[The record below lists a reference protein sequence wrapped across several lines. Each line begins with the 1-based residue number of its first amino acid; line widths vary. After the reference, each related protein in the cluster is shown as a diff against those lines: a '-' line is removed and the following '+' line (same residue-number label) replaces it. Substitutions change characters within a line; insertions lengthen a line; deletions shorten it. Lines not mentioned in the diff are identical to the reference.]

1 MNGEKQPDRKRIK
14 VLYVFAALPV
24 GGAEEVLF
32 TEVTGL
38 DKTRFD
44 PLVCVLSEKGPVGE
58 RIESLGFPVVALQR
72 MKHHRFDH
80 RIIRDL
86 YRLIKTEKVDLVHT
100 HLYDGNKY
108 GRLAAGLARVPGLIS
123 HCHNVYA
130 RRRFK
135 YHLVNRGL
143 SFLNDRIL
151 AVSQA
156 VKESVVRYDRISPG
170 KIEVLYN
177 GIDPSKFKGNFADSG
192 VRQKFGVQP
201 EDFLVGVVAR
211 LEEQKGHIYLF
222 RALRQLLPDFPRI
235 KVLVVGDGTL
245 RPVLEAR
252 VREMGLSEQVLFAGT
267 RKDIPQV
274 LAALDLFV
282 LPSLWE
288 GFSLAILEALA
299 AGTPVVATAVGG
311 APEIIRS
318 GHDGLLIPPGEESSL
333 VNAVREA
340 LLYPL
345 KYREMGRKGKETVCR
360 KFTVAQHLT
369 RLQDLYLEVLAQK
382 GRFPLRSRV

>member
-1 MNGEKQPDRKRIK
+1 MNDEKQGADKRVK

-24 GGAEEVLF
+24 GGAEEVLI
-32 TEVTGL
+32 TEVEGL

-58 RIESLGFPVVALQR
+58 GIERRGFPVAALHR
-72 MKHHRFDH
+72 MKHHRFDS
-80 RIIRDL
+80 RIVRDL
-86 YRLIKTEKVDLVHT
+86 YRLIKTEKVDVVHT

-108 GRLAAGLARVPGLIS
+108 GRLAAGLARVPVLIS
-123 HCHNVYA
+123 HYHNVYA
-130 RRRFK
+130 GRRIK
-135 YHLVNRGL
+135 YHLINRVL
-143 SFLNDRIL
+143 STLNDRIL

-177 GIDPSKFKGNFADSG
+177 GIDPSKFKGNFKESR
-192 VRQKFGVQP
+192 VRQKFGVKP
-201 EDFLVGVVAR
+201 EDFLVGIVAR

-222 RALRQLLPDFPRI
+222 KALRQLRPDFSQI

-245 RPVLEAR
+245 RSALESRAM
-252 VREMGLSEQVLFAGT
+252 EMGLSEQVLFAGT
-267 RKDIPQV
+267 RKDIPEI
-274 LAALDLFV
+274 LAALDLFI

-288 GFSLAILEALA
+288 GFSLALLEAMA
-299 AGTPVVATAVGG
+299 MGTPVIATAVGG
-311 APEIIRS
+311 ASEVIRS

-333 VNAVREA
+333 VTAVREA
-340 LLYPL
+340 ILDPR
-345 KYREMGRKGKETVCR
+345 KFEEMGRKGKETVGR
-360 KFTVAQHLT
+360 QFTVARHLT

-382 GRFPLRSRV
+382 GLLPVRSRS

>member
-1 MNGEKQPDRKRIK
+1 MNDENSAVDKRVK

-24 GGAEEVLF
+24 GGAEEVLI
-32 TEVTGL
+32 TEVEGL
-38 DKTRFD
+38 DQTRFD

-58 RIESLGFPVVALQR
+58 RIESRGFPVVALHR
-72 MKHHRFDH
+72 MKSHRFDH

-86 YRLIKTEKVDLVHT
+86 YRLIKAEKVDVVHT

-108 GRLAAGLARVPGLIS
+108 GRLAAGLARVPVLLS
-123 HCHNVYA
+123 HYHNVYS
-130 RRRFK
+130 RRRIK
-135 YHLVNRGL
+135 YHLINRVL

-156 VKESVVRYDRISPG
+156 VKESVIRCDRISPG

-177 GIDPSKFKGNFADSG
+177 GIDPSKFEGNFEDSG
-192 VRQKFGVQP
+192 VRRKFGVKP
-201 EDFLVGVVAR
+201 EDFLIGVIAR

-222 RALRQLLPDFPRI
+222 RALMRLIPDFPQI

-245 RPVLEAR
+245 RPVLEAQ
-252 VREMGLSEQVLFAGT
+252 VMEMGMSEEVLFVGT
-267 RKDIPQV
+267 RKDIPEI
-274 LAALDLFV
+274 LAALDLFI

-288 GFSLAILEALA
+288 GFSMALLEALA
-299 AGTPVVATAVGG
+299 TGTPVIATAVGG
-311 APEIIRS
+311 ASEVIRS

-333 VNAVREA
+333 AAAVREA
-340 LLYPL
+340 ILDPR
-345 KYREMGRKGKETVCR
+345 KYREMGGKGKETVGR

-382 GRFPLRSRV
+382 GLLSVRSRL